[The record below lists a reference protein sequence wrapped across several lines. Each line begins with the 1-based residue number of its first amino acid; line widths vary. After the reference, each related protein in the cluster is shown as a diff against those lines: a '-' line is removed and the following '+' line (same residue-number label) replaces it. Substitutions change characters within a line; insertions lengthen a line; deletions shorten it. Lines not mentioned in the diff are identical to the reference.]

1 MMHLLKRADVMLY
14 GDLTVRNK
22 LNELYDI
29 AHIDDAQTKLLGAAD
44 FADTRLNRDLID
56 RCAAENGWYPYRS
69 VGGFLMYHLQED
81 DLALV

>member
-44 FADTRLNRDLID
+44 FADTGLHFTMYATPSYTAITPSGGHREGGPRLVR
-56 RCAAENGWYPYRS
+56 R
-69 VGGFLMYHLQED
+69 
-81 DLALV
+81 

>member
-56 RCAAENGWYPYRS
+56 HCAAENGCTKMKAILRENSLY
-69 VGGFLMYHLQED
+69 G
-81 DLALV
+81 